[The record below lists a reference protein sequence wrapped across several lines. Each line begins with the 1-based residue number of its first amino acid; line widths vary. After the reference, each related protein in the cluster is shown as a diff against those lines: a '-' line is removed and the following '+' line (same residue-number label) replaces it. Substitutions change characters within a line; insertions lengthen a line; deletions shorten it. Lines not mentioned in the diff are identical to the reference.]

1 MKLHGYFR
9 SSAAYRVRIALNLK
23 GLGAEHLPHHL
34 RKGEQ
39 CAPSYLA
46 INPQGLVPALE
57 DDAGAVLTQSVA
69 IIEWL
74 DETHPNPPLLPKDPL
89 KRAKVRAFALAIAC
103 DTHPVQNLKVLARL
117 RELGLAEEKVQEW
130 AAWVNREGLSAC
142 ETLIRNEPGP
152 FCFGDAPTLADLAWC
167 RSSPMRAVS
176 ASMSPPIRACSRR
189 KPPQRRWPPSPTQ
202 PRRSSPM
209 PSKPAAAITIDA
221 VYAAPGYLFR
231 RMQQIAVSIFMEECK
246 AFDLTPVQYAALIAI
261 HTHPGI
267 DATRLSAVI
276 AFDRS
281 TLGSVIERLQA
292 KNYIERR
299 PAPED
304 KRIKLLYLTK
314 PGAAVLR
321 EIIPAV
327 ERAQARMLE
336 PLKPTERKA
345 LMGLLVQLVDLNN
358 EASRVPLRTEDAL
371 EHLGKT
377 G

>member
-1 MKLHGYFR
+1 
-9 SSAAYRVRIALNLK
+9 
-23 GLGAEHLPHHL
+23 
-34 RKGEQ
+34 
-39 CAPSYLA
+39 
-46 INPQGLVPALE
+46 
-57 DDAGAVLTQSVA
+57 
-69 IIEWL
+69 
-74 DETHPNPPLLPKDPL
+74 
-89 KRAKVRAFALAIAC
+89 
-103 DTHPVQNLKVLARL
+103 
-117 RELGLAEEKVQEW
+117 
-130 AAWVNREGLSAC
+130 
-142 ETLIRNEPGP
+142 
-152 FCFGDAPTLADLAWC
+152 
-167 RSSPMRAVS
+167 
-176 ASMSPPIRACSRR
+176 
-189 KPPQRRWPPSPTQ
+189 
-202 PRRSSPM
+202 M
-209 PSKPAAAITIDA
+209 PSKPPPPITMDA

-292 KNYIERR
+292 KDFVERK

-314 PGAAVLR
+314 AGAAILR

-336 PLKPTERKA
+336 PLKPIERKA
-345 LMGLLVQLVDLNN
+345 LMGLMAQLVDLNN
-358 EASRVPLRTEDAL
+358 EASRVPLRAEDAL

>member
-1 MKLHGYFR
+1 
-9 SSAAYRVRIALNLK
+9 
-23 GLGAEHLPHHL
+23 
-34 RKGEQ
+34 
-39 CAPSYLA
+39 
-46 INPQGLVPALE
+46 
-57 DDAGAVLTQSVA
+57 
-69 IIEWL
+69 
-74 DETHPNPPLLPKDPL
+74 
-89 KRAKVRAFALAIAC
+89 
-103 DTHPVQNLKVLARL
+103 
-117 RELGLAEEKVQEW
+117 
-130 AAWVNREGLSAC
+130 
-142 ETLIRNEPGP
+142 
-152 FCFGDAPTLADLAWC
+152 
-167 RSSPMRAVS
+167 
-176 ASMSPPIRACSRR
+176 
-189 KPPQRRWPPSPTQ
+189 
-202 PRRSSPM
+202 M
-209 PSKPAAAITIDA
+209 PSKPAPPITMDA

-246 AFDLTPVQYAALIAI
+246 AFDLTPVQYAALVAI

-292 KNYIERR
+292 KGHIERK

-314 PGAAVLR
+314 AGVAILR

-336 PLKPTERKA
+336 PLKPGDRKM

-358 EASRVPLRTEDAL
+358 EASRVPLRAEDAL
-371 EHLGKT
+371 EHLGKA